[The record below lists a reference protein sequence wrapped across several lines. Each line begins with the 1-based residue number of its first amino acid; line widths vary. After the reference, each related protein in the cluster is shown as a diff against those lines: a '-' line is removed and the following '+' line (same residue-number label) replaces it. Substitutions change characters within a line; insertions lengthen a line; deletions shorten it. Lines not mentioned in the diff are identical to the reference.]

1 MNRGVLVRTTSC
13 VASVDELWGGILLML
28 DFLRA
33 WIVRSDIAKIS
44 PRSDICKLTR
54 QLEDRLFADAERK
67 ISAPARNRGV
77 SLVVGSDVERVLSF
91 QRHLQDVGIAAMG
104 CYHFAVASDW
114 LDDFVIDDVSDAVDL
129 VVVDAVNSDAD
140 LISEFVR
147 HLVNIETRLPVVVV
161 VGFPSVIMDLLS
173 GMEDTSRISFVTDS
187 GVALRLAALNIIGD
201 GAGEPET
208 RIQSGCI

>member
-1 MNRGVLVRTTSC
+1 MSYG
-13 VASVDELWGGILLML
+13 WGILLML

-44 PRSDICKLTR
+44 PHSDICKLTR

-91 QRHLQDVGIAAMG
+91 QRHLQDVGIAAMS
-104 CYHFAVASDW
+104 CYHFAVASDL
-114 LDDFVIDDVSDAVDL
+114 LDDFSIDDVSDAVDL
-129 VVVDAVNSDAD
+129 VVVDAVNSDPD

-173 GMEDTSRISFVTDS
+173 GMEDTSRISFVPDS